1 MFNFYSD
8 FIKSEIVPTFCIN
21 QIILNM
27 GINREKTQKV
37 ISDLYSEETIS
48 DSIIGKVMED
58 TL

>member
-1 MFNFYSD
+1 
-8 FIKSEIVPTFCIN
+8 
-21 QIILNM
+21 M

-48 DSIIGKVMED
+48 DSIIDKVMED